1 MAATSF
7 IAFVTDVDNG
17 LGSEIDGMLCSN
29 IVTHSSQ
36 EVWFSSS
43 LYIRKDASILQMQNP
58 KAETWYMVGCQ
69 ANSLF
74 NGLCASN
81 QRQIVA

>member
-29 IVTHSSQ
+29 IVACSLQ
-36 EVWFSSS
+36 EVWFSPS
-43 LYIRKDASILQMQNP
+43 LYVRKDVSILQMQNP
-58 KAETWYMVGCQ
+58 KAETWCMVGCR

-74 NGLCASN
+74 NGLSAYS